1 MNKIV
6 LGKVMMIAKGNY
18 SDAEQYEKLDF
29 VMYNGCSY
37 VAKQSTIGNVPT
49 NEDYWQLLAGKG
61 DTGPQGIQ
69 GEKGDKGDKGDTGP
83 QGPQGEIGPQGPQ
96 GEIGPQGPQ
105 GPQGEQGPQGPQ
117 GLQGIQGEKGDKGD
131 KGDSYILT
139 DNDKQD
145 IAKIVLNSLPSS
157 EGVDY

>member
-37 VAKQSTIGNVPT
+37 VAKQSTLGNAPT
-49 NEDYWQLLAGKG
+49 NEDYWQLLSAKG
-61 DTGPQGIQ
+61 DTGETGPQGPKGETGSQGIQGPQGEKGDKGDTGSQGPQGIQ
-69 GEKGDKGDKGDTGP
+69 GEKG
-83 QGPQGEIGPQGPQ
+83 E
-96 GEIGPQGPQ
+96 
-105 GPQGEQGPQGPQ
+105 
-117 GLQGIQGEKGDKGD
+117 

-145 IAKIVLNSLPSS
+145 IAKIVLNLLPSS

>member
-18 SDAEQYEKLDF
+18 SDNQQYEKLDF
-29 VMYNGCSY
+29 VMYNGSSY

-49 NEDYWQLLAGKG
+49 NEDYWQLLSAKG

-69 GEKGDKGDKGDTGP
+69 GEKGEKGDTGP
-83 QGPQGEIGPQGPQ
+83 QGIQGPQ
-96 GEIGPQGPQ
+96 GE
-105 GPQGEQGPQGPQ
+105 
-117 GLQGIQGEKGDKGD
+117 

-145 IAKIVLNSLPSS
+145 IAKIVLNLLPSS

>member
-18 SDAEQYEKLDF
+18 SDNQQYEKLDF
-29 VMYNGCSY
+29 VMYNGSSY

-49 NEDYWQLLAGKG
+49 NEDYWQLLSA
-61 DTGPQGIQ
+61 
-69 GEKGDKGDKGDTGP
+69 KGDTGP
-83 QGPQGEIGPQGPQ
+83 QGPKGET
-96 GEIGPQGPQ
+96 
-105 GPQGEQGPQGPQ
+105 
-117 GLQGIQGEKGDKGD
+117 GLQGE

-145 IAKIVLNSLPSS
+145 IAEIVLNSLPSS

>member
-29 VMYNGCSY
+29 VMYNGWSY

-69 GEKGDKGDKGDTGP
+69 GEKGDKGDKGD
-83 QGPQGEIGPQGPQ
+83 
-96 GEIGPQGPQ
+96 
-105 GPQGEQGPQGPQ
+105 
-117 GLQGIQGEKGDKGD
+117 
-131 KGDSYILT
+131 SYILT

-145 IAKIVLNSLPSS
+145 IAKIVLNLLPSS

>member
-18 SDAEQYEKLDF
+18 SDNQQYEKLDF
-29 VMYNGCSY
+29 VMYNGSSY

-49 NEDYWQLLAGKG
+49 NEDYWQLLSAKG

-69 GEKGDKGDKGDTGP
+69 GEKGEKGDTGP
-83 QGPQGEIGPQGPQ
+83 QGIQGPQ
-96 GEIGPQGPQ
+96 GEKGEKGDTGP
-105 GPQGEQGPQGPQ
+105 
-117 GLQGIQGEKGDKGD
+117 QGIQGEKGE

-145 IAKIVLNSLPSS
+145 IAKIVLNLLPSS

>member
-37 VAKQSTIGNVPT
+37 VAKQSTIGNIPT
-49 NEDYWQLLAGKG
+49 NEDYWQLLSGKG

-69 GEKGDKGDKGDTGP
+69 GEKGDAFTYSDFT
-83 QGPQGEIGPQGPQ
+83 E
-96 GEIGPQGPQ
+96 
-105 GPQGEQGPQGPQ
+105 EQ
-117 GLQGIQGEKGDKGD
+117 LASLKGEKGDKGD
-131 KGDSYILT
+131 KGDVGCSISLSGTILT
-139 DNDKQD
+139 INF
-145 IAKIVLNSLPSS
+145 
-157 EGVDY
+157 